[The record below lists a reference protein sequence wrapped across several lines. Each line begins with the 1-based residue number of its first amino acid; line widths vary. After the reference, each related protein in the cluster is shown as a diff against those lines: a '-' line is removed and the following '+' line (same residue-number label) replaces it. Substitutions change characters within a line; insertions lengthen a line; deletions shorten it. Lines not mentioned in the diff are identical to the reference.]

1 MTSQTVKNKSV
12 SFSATR
18 FVVIYFFIAARELM
32 QLTDTFLL
40 RLILNKREEEQI
52 HNMNDKK
59 LGNNTSTTG
68 IEI

>member
-1 MTSQTVKNKSV
+1 M
-12 SFSATR
+12 
-18 FVVIYFFIAARELM
+18 VIYFVIAAGELM

-40 RLILNKREEEQI
+40 RLILDKREEEQI

-59 LGNNTSTTG
+59 LGNKTSTIG

>member
-1 MTSQTVKNKSV
+1 MEAEK
-12 SFSATR
+12 ATR
-18 FVVIYFFIAARELM
+18 FVVIYFVIAAGELM

-40 RLILNKREEEQI
+40 RLILDKREEEQI

-59 LGNNTSTTG
+59 LGNKTSTIG

>member
-1 MTSQTVKNKSV
+1 ML
-12 SFSATR
+12 FSATR
-18 FVVIYFFIAARELM
+18 FVVIYFVIAAGELM

-40 RLILNKREEEQI
+40 RLILDKREEEQI

-59 LGNNTSTTG
+59 LGNKTSTIG